1 MDDKEVKDADLR
13 SDEKIEDLEVIEVE
27 DPDYKPEEQPDT
39 QDQEEDPSDKLTPD
53 HPRFK
58 DVLTRAKTAEEKAA
72 NLELQIAELREKIET
87 RQERTGDDELTPE
100 EQASMD
106 KIKRQL
112 TKEGFVTNS
121 DLRVTQNADNLRRLG
136 DKYNG
141 KNGLPAF
148 DSAEIVAYAKRN
160 GFGDNY
166 EAAYKEMHFDA
177 IVEKE
182 ARDRSKAPNA
192 PSIEKP
198 TGSAE
203 TPGKK
208 RFTQKDIANMSDEEY
223 EQYRAGMLTAIKPKS
238 S

>member
-1 MDDKEVKDADLR
+1 MEDEIKDADLR

-27 DPDYKPEEQPDT
+27 DPNYKEEQPDT

-53 HPRFK
+53 HPRFR
-58 DVLTRAKTAEEKAA
+58 DVLQRAKTAEEKTLQ
-72 NLELQIAELREKIET
+72 LEQELAELKET
-87 RQERTGDDELTPE
+87 VQARQDRTGDEDLTPE

-112 TKEGFVTNS
+112 TKEGFVRQD
-121 DLRVTQNADNLRRLG
+121 DLRVQKNAENLRSLG
-136 DKYNG
+136 AKYNG

-148 DSAEIVAYAKRN
+148 DSAEVVAYSRKN

-166 EAAYKEMHFDA
+166 EAAYREMHFDA

-182 ARDRSKAPNA
+182 ARDRSKAPTP

-198 TGSAE
+198 TGGAE

-208 RFTQKDIANMSDEEY
+208 RFTQKDIANMSDQEY
-223 EQYRAGMLTAIKPKS
+223 EQYRAGMLTAIKPKGS
-238 S
+238 I